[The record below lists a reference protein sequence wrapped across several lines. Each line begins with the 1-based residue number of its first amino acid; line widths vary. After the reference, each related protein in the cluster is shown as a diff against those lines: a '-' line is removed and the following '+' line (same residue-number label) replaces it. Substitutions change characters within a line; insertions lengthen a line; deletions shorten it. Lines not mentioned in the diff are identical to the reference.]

1 MILFFTRII
10 KIFCFSNNAVH
21 DISPG
26 TEIYV
31 TICRLQSITINRS
44 IYGCLLNE
52 KIPEELMTLKIIK
65 KVNLKVK
72 QFV

>member
-1 MILFFTRII
+1 M
-10 KIFCFSNNAVH
+10 N

-31 TICRLQSITINRS
+31 TICRLQSLTINQS

-72 QFV
+72 RFV

>member
-1 MILFFTRII
+1 M
-10 KIFCFSNNAVH
+10 H

-72 QFV
+72 TVCIGRTGFLTSGASAIFV